1 MIKSCFCSR
10 PVARCLEDLN
20 PLRLASLIC
29 PLVGPLCR
37 YRLTYKKPFARSSC
51 PFDYVTIY
59 DGPDKMAP
67 KIGTYCGQMRNLV
80 IYSTKNTLFLT
91 FTTLKRTAIAQN
103 RGFFGLF
110 EFSESFVK
118 LGKIRKLR
126 VRSRM

>member
-1 MIKSCFCSR
+1 M
-10 PVARCLEDLN
+10 
-20 PLRLASLIC
+20 
-29 PLVGPLCR
+29 
-37 YRLTYKKPFARSSC
+37 
-51 PFDYVTIY
+51 TIY

-118 LGKIRKLR
+118 LGEIGLSVPQSTCLGRFDIF
-126 VRSRM
+126 SNY

>member
-1 MIKSCFCSR
+1 MRKDIH
-10 PVARCLEDLN
+10 ALN
-20 PLRLASLIC
+20 LYLH
-29 PLVGPLCR
+29 
-37 YRLTYKKPFARSSC
+37 SC

-118 LGKIRKLR
+118 LGKKHTWQTM
-126 VRSRM
+126 SGNGGAY